1 MRKIGEFIINNSEY
15 ILGAITAI
23 IILTLTYL
31 FNFLRN
37 KIKRREFK
45 KLLIK
50 DYINPIKTEITNKNI
65 EHEFVDYQNKL
76 AKQLTRLTYLK
87 KEEIN
92 YINNNNQFYYI
103 RSIEYTKILLS
114 SLHTETG
121 KYEYRSSKPTEKE
134 QEQEEE
140 YTKNKKRR
148 MLELM
153 KIYEEDFDKYTK
165 LEIDHLRNS

>member
-23 IILTLTYL
+23 IIPTLTYL

-37 KIKRREFK
+37 KIKRRKFK